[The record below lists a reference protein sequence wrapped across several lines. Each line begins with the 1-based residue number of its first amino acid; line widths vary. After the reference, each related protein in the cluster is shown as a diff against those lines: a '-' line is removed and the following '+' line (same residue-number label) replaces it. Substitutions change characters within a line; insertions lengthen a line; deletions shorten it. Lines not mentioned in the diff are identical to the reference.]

1 VDRCDAVTHAWL
13 IKSTGNA
20 MLDRAAVDSGYDSRY
35 VAERSQCASIAGDYR
50 M

>member
-20 MLDRAAVDSGYDSRY
+20 MLDRAAVDSGPTGEKKKGTA
-35 VAERSQCASIAGDYR
+35 VA
-50 M
+50 MPVF